1 MLFLLDIL
9 LLGLSQFDSKF
20 LYDVDGD
27 GQNLWLSIKVISG
40 SSVLTKNCKL
50 LCIAHA
56 PGYFRLEKRINYY
69 YLYFLVFRATGLAV
83 NLALGYPY
91 NINTYAVTHTPHM
104 HPPTHHHHHTFQ

>member
-27 GQNLWLSIKVISG
+27 RQNLWLSIKVISG
-40 SSVLTKNCKL
+40 FSILTKNCKL
-50 LCIAHA
+50 LCIA

-69 YLYFLVFRATGLAV
+69 L
-83 NLALGYPY
+83 
-91 NINTYAVTHTPHM
+91 
-104 HPPTHHHHHTFQ
+104 